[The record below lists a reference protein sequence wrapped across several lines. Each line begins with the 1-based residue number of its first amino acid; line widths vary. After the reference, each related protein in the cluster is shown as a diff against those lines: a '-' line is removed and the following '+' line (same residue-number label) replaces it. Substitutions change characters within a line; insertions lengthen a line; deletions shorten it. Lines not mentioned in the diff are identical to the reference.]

1 MTIITC
7 NIIDLK
13 VFLDWLRDRFK
24 YDLQINKVIYYT
36 RIETIMF
43 LNALES
49 SADRRWT
56 SSLSSTYPAVIIFT
70 WIFPPNPKNK
80 LRSYKYRFR
89 NLLYKVCVQSLL
101 SCIQNIETYKLWK
114 NNCCRKHRS
123 LPPRSNP
130 AFCSWSWTSSS
141 SFWVPGVLFS
151 AFFWY
156 SPLFSFVTLILIRSF
171 DVDAADE
178 DDDGTGE
185 DDDEEE
191 ETDDFVGS
199 LLDEVL
205 SILDGPAIF
214 FFSNAWNPIILSVYI
229 QVCMWL
235 IKNTQFT
242 AAF

>member
-80 LRSYKYRFR
+80 LRSYIYRFR
-89 NLLYKVCVQSLL
+89 NLIYKVCLQSLL

-114 NNCCRKHRS
+114 NMVIVVENTEAYPQDLILLFVADLEH
-123 LPPRSNP
+123 LPPVSESLGYSSVHFSDTLP
-130 AFCSWSWTSSS
+130 CS
-141 SFWVPGVLFS
+141 VL
-151 AFFWY
+151 
-156 SPLFSFVTLILIRSF
+156 
-171 DVDAADE
+171 
-178 DDDGTGE
+178 
-185 DDDEEE
+185 
-191 ETDDFVGS
+191 
-199 LLDEVL
+199 
-205 SILDGPAIF
+205 
-214 FFSNAWNPIILSVYI
+214 
-229 QVCMWL
+229 
-235 IKNTQFT
+235 
-242 AAF
+242 